1 MLDDHEKEGTAQTE
15 DAEDLETHDPVPEE
29 KIEAADMDDFDEG
42 DEEPDPELL
51 KMYEESLKELEEG
64 EIVKGTILK
73 VDEKE
78 VLVDVGF
85 KSEGI
90 IAIEEFGEAE
100 SIRVGDQIDV
110 FLEKMENQDGL
121 VVLSKQRADFVKVWD
136 RVKEAADGGSVVEGR
151 LLRKIK
157 GGLVVDLFGVEAFLP
172 GSQIA
177 LRQVQNV
184 DELLNK
190 TMKFK
195 IIKLNKR
202 RRNIVVSRR
211 SMLEEE
217 RDQMKAKVL
226 SELAKDQVREGVV
239 KNITDFGA
247 FVDLGGIDG
256 LLHITDMSWGRI
268 SHPSEVVAISDK
280 VTVKV
285 LNFDRERERIS
296 LGLKQ
301 LTPYPWEDVDKK
313 YAVGDR
319 VKGKVVSITD
329 YGAFVELEKG
339 VEGLIHVSEM
349 SWTKHIRHPSKVVAV
364 GDTVEA
370 VVLRV
375 DKESEKISLGL
386 KQIEPD
392 PWLTLEE
399 RYPVGSRIT
408 GKVRNLTNFGAFVEL
423 EEGID
428 GLVHISDMSWT
439 RRIGHPSE
447 VVKKGESVEVVVLS
461 VDKEARR
468 VSLGLK
474 QVDEDP
480 WPLIAQKYTQD
491 TICTGKIVRLLD
503 KGVVVDLGDDL
514 EGFVPVSQLGVEN
527 IKKPSDSFSE
537 GDEIPLK
544 ATRVDI
550 PNHRIVL
557 SVKAYMAAQ
566 DQAIVDEYRAK
577 HAPKPS
583 TIGDVASDEV
593 KEAAESKGEPGAEA
607 ERRPAEG
614 KPRPE
619 GGGDSSPTEAKPK
632 PESESEKRTTIGDV
646 IPEEVKEAAGAE
658 RKPEETAPKT
668 GEAGPSAPGEDAG
681 ARGPGEPS
689 TQDRTSEPER
699 KEPGAGDAGSDSK
712 AEDRSADAVPGSADA
727 EKASEGGGEEPTD
740 EPRTSPETQDEEE
753 KRSSEEPKPGAEDSP
768 ERRDASPAAGDPAE
782 RHGGGPDPGEI
793 SSSGPLEGGGG
804 AEEEAEEREPDDG
817 PRYG

>member
-1 MLDDHEKEGTAQTE
+1 MLDDREMEDTAGTE
-15 DAEDLETHDPVPEE
+15 DAAASQEDDSFPQEGTGASELEEL
-29 KIEAADMDDFDEG
+29 DDGEDRI
-42 DEEPDPELL
+42 DPELV
-51 KMYEESLKELEEG
+51 KMYENSLMELEEG
-64 EIVKGTILK
+64 EIVRGTILK

-85 KSEGI
+85 KSEGVI
-90 IAIEEFGEAE
+90 PIEEFGDVE
-100 SIRVGDQIDV
+100 SIKVGDQIDV

-136 RVKEAADGGSVVEGR
+136 RVKEAADSGAVVEGR

-184 DELLNK
+184 DDLLNR
-190 TMKFK
+190 TMTFK

-202 RRNIVVSRR
+202 RRNIVISRR
-211 SMLEEE
+211 AMLEEE
-217 RDQMKAKVL
+217 RDMQKTKVL
-226 SELAKDQVREGVV
+226 SELAKDQIREGVV

-268 SHPSEVVAISDK
+268 SHPSEVVAIGDK

-285 LNFDRERERIS
+285 LSFDRERERIS

-329 YGAFVELEKG
+329 YGAFIELEKG

-349 SWTKHIRHPSKVVAV
+349 SWTKHIRHPSKVLAV

-375 DKESEKISLGL
+375 DKENEKISLGL

-480 WPLIAQKYTQD
+480 WPIIAQKYTQD
-491 TICTGKIVRLLD
+491 TVCRGKVVRLLE

-514 EGFVPVSQLGVEN
+514 EGFVPASQLGVDN
-527 IKKPSDSFSE
+527 LKKPADAFSE

-557 SVKAYMAAQ
+557 SVRAYMSAQ
-566 DQAIVDEYRAK
+566 DQAIVEEYRTK
-577 HAPKPS
+577 HAPKQP
-583 TIGDVASDEV
+583 TIGDLASDEL
-593 KEAAESKGEPGAEA
+593 KEAAVQGSEPPAAGAAKNADDAQKLDGQRPGAGESQGA
-607 ERRPAEG
+607 GSGELAQSE
-614 KPRPE
+614 KTDD
-619 GGGDSSPTEAKPK
+619 GGHA
-632 PESESEKRTTIGDV
+632 SESEPFKEGTGGQDQGEQTHESHDA
-646 IPEEVKEAAGAE
+646 PE
-658 RKPEETAPKT
+658 
-668 GEAGPSAPGEDAG
+668 SF
-681 ARGPGEPS
+681 
-689 TQDRTSEPER
+689 
-699 KEPGAGDAGSDSK
+699 
-712 AEDRSADAVPGSADA
+712 ADAVGEHSESGEGRGAAGPERPQTAAPTGESPRSDEGQSAAHDSADRPGGD
-727 EKASEGGGEEPTD
+727 EGQAQGDDRAGE
-740 EPRTSPETQDEEE
+740 
-753 KRSSEEPKPGAEDSP
+753 
-768 ERRDASPAAGDPAE
+768 
-782 RHGGGPDPGEI
+782 
-793 SSSGPLEGGGG
+793 
-804 AEEEAEEREPDDG
+804 
-817 PRYG
+817 